1 MFWSNLFKKKN
12 YSTNIVN
19 NISSKIPSF
28 EELTPEEQEYVSNL
42 KEEYLKFYENED
54 NYISL
59 DSELFNEIK
68 MYQDLALDI
77 MHNDHFGNIVGSIID
92 SKKLVY
98 YSHKITELNNTLK
111 YKYIALCELRKDK
124 KYLTKHMGLYVLG
137 RRKINI
143 LKALDHQINIIN
155 NMFVISNQKITDYC
169 ACAIAN
175 YPKSL
180 DEYQKIKLLKGRLDR
195 VVSDYQDLF
204 NESINLDKNLPI
216 DDIITYV
223 EILLNKFVYENKC
236 LISKLKEQLDLIA
249 NSEIKAKNKKQEI
262 IDNLMKIKNYYNIFY
277 NYGRNLI
284 DDKDIEDLYQ
294 IIFNVYTYF
303 PLDCDL
309 IEYYNSLPPSKEK
322 STYTKIVK
330 SKLEI
335 FKLGKSKIFETTN
348 IPKEELIKWADINYF
363 KFDRIYYYDQY
374 QAVVNHCLK
383 ILLLMDHEHGL
394 EQFFESTIVD
404 LKYCDLTDIF
414 FTLSYD
420 ILDRHITK
428 YSFYKLLFGMYL
440 NIDSPLQE
448 QIYSLEDQIGPYNYN
463 KIKFLYEV
471 IDELEIFRKIY
482 KDKIFFNNLP
492 EGIKYF
498 STKHFDSYIKNYCL
512 NKTITLPNS
521 VNKVNIT
528 FNYSENIEIK
538 CPYKLEELNINIM
551 SDEIDLRS
559 EYHHVTIILP
569 SNLDKFNIHKAS
581 KSKYDFYF
589 SHLTLIHNYK
599 ILDLDYKDLY
609 YYFYKLIYALF
620 ENKHNNLSQIFRIML
635 INDSNDKTRT
645 IQINSL
651 FDKKVETLKGVDNL
665 AKIIA
670 DYIIKNK
677 DQIKSLMTEEIEKP
691 KTLIKK

>member
-28 EELTPEEQEYVSNL
+28 EELTPEEQEYVNNL

-77 MHNDHFGNIVGSIID
+77 MHNDHFGNIASSIID

-98 YSHKITELNNTLK
+98 YSHKITELNNTLE
-111 YKYIALCELRKDK
+111 YKYIALCELRKAK

-180 DEYQKIKLLKGRLDR
+180 DEYQKIKLLKVRLDT

-204 NESINLDKNLPI
+204 NKSINLDKNLPI
-216 DDIITYV
+216 DDIIIYV

-249 NSEIKAKNKKQEI
+249 NSEIKDKNKQQEI

-303 PLDCDL
+303 PLDCDFS
-309 IEYYNSLPPSKEK
+309 EYYNSLPPSKEK
-322 STYTKIVK
+322 STYTKIIK

-348 IPKEELIKWADINYF
+348 IPKEELIKWADKNYF
-363 KFDRIYYYDQY
+363 KFDRTYYYDQY
-374 QAVVNHCLK
+374 QAVINHCLK

-394 EQFFESTIVD
+394 EQFFESTIVN
-404 LKYCDLTDIF
+404 LKNYDLTDIF

-440 NIDSPLQE
+440 NIYSPLQE

-559 EYHHVTIILP
+559 EYPHVTIILP

-620 ENKHNNLSQIFRIML
+620 ENKHNNLSQIFRIMI
-635 INDSNDKTRT
+635 INDPNNKIRT
-645 IQINSL
+645 ITIDGL
-651 FDKKVETLKGVDNL
+651 YDKKIETLKGVDNL

-670 DYIIKNK
+670 DNIIKNK

>member
-28 EELTPEEQEYVSNL
+28 EEMTPEEQEYISNL

-77 MHNDHFGNIVGSIID
+77 MHNDHFGNIASSIID

-137 RRKINI
+137 KRKINI

-155 NMFVISNQKITDYC
+155 NMLVISNQKITDYC

-180 DEYQKIKLLKGRLDR
+180 DEYQKTKLLIGRLDTA
-195 VVSDYQDLF
+195 VSDYQDLF
-204 NESINLDKNLPI
+204 NESINLDKNLQI
-216 DDIITYV
+216 DDRLTYA

-249 NSEIKAKNKKQEI
+249 NSEIKDKNKQQEI
-262 IDNLMKIKNYYNIFY
+262 IDNLMKIKKYYNIFY
-277 NYGRNLI
+277 NYGRNLL

-303 PLDCDL
+303 PLDCDFS
-309 IEYYNSLPPSKEK
+309 EYYNSLPPNKEK

-348 IPKEELIKWADINYF
+348 IPKEELIKWADKNYF
-363 KFDRIYYYDQY
+363 KFDRTYYYDQY

-394 EQFFESTIVD
+394 EQFFESTIVNLKNYD
-404 LKYCDLTDIF
+404 LKDIL

-448 QIYSLEDQIGPYNYN
+448 QIYSLEDHIGPYNYYN
-463 KIKFLYEV
+463 IYEV

-498 STKHFDSYIKNYCL
+498 NTKPFDSYIKNYCL

-521 VNKVNIT
+521 VNKVDIT
-528 FNYSENIEIK
+528 LDYSENIKIK
-538 CPYKLEELNINIM
+538 CPNKLEELKINIM
-551 SDEIDLRS
+551 SDEIDLIS
-559 EYHHVTIILP
+559 ECPHVTIILP

-620 ENKHNNLSQIFRIML
+620 ENKHNNLSLIFRIML

-651 FDKKVETLKGVDNL
+651 FDKKVETLKGVNNL

-670 DYIIKNK
+670 DCIIKNK